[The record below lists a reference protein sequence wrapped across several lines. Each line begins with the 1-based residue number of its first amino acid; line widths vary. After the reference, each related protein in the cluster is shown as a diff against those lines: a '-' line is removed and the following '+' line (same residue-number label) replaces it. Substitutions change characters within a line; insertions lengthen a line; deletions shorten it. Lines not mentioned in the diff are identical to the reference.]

1 MTTAL
6 VPGAGDKGNG
16 PAASG
21 NCYCVTRMKIIT
33 QLMPETMYVP
43 LELSKWRHFQ
53 VN

>member
-43 LELSKWRHFQ
+43 LELAKWRHFQ